1 LETKITNRGQFERIV
16 EVDISEAELQPHFEK
31 ALLKFRKNIKL
42 EGFRKGKV
50 PLALVKKMYG
60 DAIKADAL
68 DDVVGSVLADVG
80 RKEDLRPVAPAK
92 IADINYDP
100 KKGLQFKATIEVVP
114 EIELKSYTGLSVE
127 KESYQVDEQDVVEA
141 LADVRERMAV
151 MQSVDAA
158 AEENHFIVGDF
169 QLVDNTGVPI
179 IGRKYEDRFLH
190 LNREN
195 DFNISLTEQLVGI
208 KAGEKRRVEILPAN
222 GAPEDKEPE
231 SYEITVKEVKSKQL
245 PELDDELAKDAGD
258 FENLAALQEN
268 IRTNLRQS
276 ADQNARQQ
284 LRHRLIDAILK
295 KNSFELPEAM
305 IDNYLDAVVE
315 NARKSSRP
323 VEDEAELRQQYRA
336 TAIWSLKW
344 ELVKNKLVEQESLT
358 VTTEEKD
365 KFMQGVAEERGV
377 DLKEVKKAY
386 KGQREQ
392 RRLEDDLLEEKVL
405 DLLEQH
411 AKIKERKVT
420 RKDLEKAQ
428 RLQA

>member
-1 LETKITNRGQFERIV
+1 
-16 EVDISEAELQPHFEK
+16 
-31 ALLKFRKNIKL
+31 
-42 EGFRKGKV
+42 
-50 PLALVKKMYG
+50 
-60 DAIKADAL
+60 
-68 DDVVGSVLADVG
+68 
-80 RKEDLRPVAPAK
+80 
-92 IADINYDP
+92 
-100 KKGLQFKATIEVVP
+100 
-114 EIELKSYTGLSVE
+114 LSVE